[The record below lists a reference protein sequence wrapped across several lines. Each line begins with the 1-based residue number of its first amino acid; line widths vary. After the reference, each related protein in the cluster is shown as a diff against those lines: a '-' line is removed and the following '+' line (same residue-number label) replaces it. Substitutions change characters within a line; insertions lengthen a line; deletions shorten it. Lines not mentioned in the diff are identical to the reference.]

1 MTVARRYLICAA
13 SSAEHDYRRG
23 NDDERTAVARRPAS
37 RFGVAVTAGIAR
49 PAECRF
55 AAIDRFAAEALVMS
69 NSRVD
74 LSRI

>member
-1 MTVARRYLICAA
+1 VARR
-13 SSAEHDYRRG
+13 SS
-23 NDDERTAVARRPAS
+23 S
-37 RFGVAVTAGIAR
+37 RFGVAVTTGIAR

>member
-1 MTVARRYLICAA
+1 MTVARRYRICDA

-23 NDDERTAVARRPAS
+23 NDDELTAVARRSAS
-37 RFGVAVTAGIAR
+37 RFGVAVTVGRAR
-49 PAECRF
+49 PAECRS
-55 AAIDRFAAEALVMS
+55 AAIDRFAAKALVMS